1 MKYEINKDF
10 KYISCLT
17 FPLIKEAAPAAE
29 AVLGVFMNVNHS
41 DGMVN
46 VRRME
51 IDVACGGIK
60 ALLYEPKGCKGSLPL
75 LVYYHGGGFV
85 YKAAPYHF
93 RLVKEYCVRASCKVL
108 MVDYRLAPKN
118 PFPIPLKDCYA
129 ALRWVINN
137 SDMIGA
143 DQSKIAIGGDSAGGN
158 LAAGVALMARDNEL
172 IKPCGQMLIYPVT
185 DRRMNTLSMK
195 KYTDTPIWNAVLS
208 KKMWQIYL
216 PSAGADSI
224 EYASPIEAE
233 DLSGLPPAYIET
245 AEFDSLHDEG
255 VMYAQAL
262 QTAGNPVELNET
274 KGTIHGFEMA
284 EKSKITANSVQR
296 RVAFLKR
303 VFA

>member
-1 MKYEINKDF
+1 
-10 KYISCLT
+10 
-17 FPLIKEAAPAAE
+17 
-29 AVLGVFMNVNHS
+29 
-41 DGMVN
+41 
-46 VRRME
+46 
-51 IDVACGGIK
+51 
-60 ALLYEPKGCKGSLPL
+60 
-75 LVYYHGGGFV
+75 
-85 YKAAPYHF
+85 
-93 RLVKEYCVRASCKVL
+93 
-108 MVDYRLAPKN
+108 
-118 PFPIPLKDCYA
+118 
-129 ALRWVINN
+129 
-137 SDMIGA
+137 
-143 DQSKIAIGGDSAGGN
+143 
-158 LAAGVALMARDNEL
+158 
-172 IKPCGQMLIYPVT
+172 
-185 DRRMNTLSMK
+185 
-195 KYTDTPIWNAVLS
+195 
-208 KKMWQIYL
+208 MWQIYL